1 MAVSLPSRAIPYA
14 LIALGAA
21 WAAATGALA
30 QQVLPSAPIDSV
42 FHIAKSENRNQVH
55 YAVDVDE
62 RCRPRGKAPVRGY
75 WREYE
80 EGPRVTY
87 TLRSHQQR
95 AYGLNAPTAITIG
108 DEGGDVRVSLRALR
122 ERPLRV
128 VTFREANRCRGRT
141 FTPIKKQPAV
151 LTSIY
156 VEIGFLYSVDYIL
169 LRGIRVSDGAP
180 IEERIED

>member
-1 MAVSLPSRAIPYA
+1 MILGLSSRAVPHAIVALVLAGAALGDARAQALPSTP
-14 LIALGAA
+14 L
-21 WAAATGALA
+21 
-30 QQVLPSAPIDSV
+30 DSV

-75 WREYE
+75 WREFE
-80 EGPRVTY
+80 EGPRVTD
-87 TLRSHQQR
+87 TLRDHQQR
-95 AYGLNAPTAITIG
+95 AYGLKAPRAITLS
-108 DEGGDVRVSLRALR
+108 DEGGDIRVSLRALP
-122 ERPLRV
+122 ERLLRV
-128 VTFREANRCRGRT
+128 VTFRDANGCRARA

-156 VEIGFLYSVDYIL
+156 VEIGFLYSVDYIV

-180 IEERIED
+180 IQERIED